1 MAIGAATV
9 VGSGLAEPERL
20 SARFA
25 AIDMARST
33 SLNKSDN
40 DPAPAKRVCRT
51 QTNKVYKPA
60 PSKPCILAII

>member
-25 AIDMARST
+25 AIDMARTT
-33 SLNKSDN
+33 SRNRSDN
-40 DPAPAKRVCRT
+40 DPVTVKRVYRT
-51 QTNKVYKPA
+51 QTNKVYKSA
-60 PSKPCILAII
+60 PSKSYILATI